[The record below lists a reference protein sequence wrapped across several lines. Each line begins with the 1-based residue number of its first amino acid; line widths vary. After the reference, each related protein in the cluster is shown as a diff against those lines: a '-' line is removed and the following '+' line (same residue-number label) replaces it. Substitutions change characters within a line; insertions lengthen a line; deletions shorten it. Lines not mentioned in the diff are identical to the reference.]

1 MSSLDKVVYLENR
14 RFLPENHALRHQK
27 KKFPDQKPEKRSRP
41 EEVTCEDV
49 LWNSVAHNRA
59 KNRSQASN
67 VMKAT
72 GSRGVNCFMLLPNHD
87 RPNQAFPDMMHD
99 VKNIVCAFFEL
110 FIGKGD
116 SVKVR
121 NAERDL
127 GRFKSSLFVKDKQ
140 DDIPEEEQ
148 LTNGNFLQIIL
159 LFKRF
164 YNNLYRGHMISN
176 AIWDL

>member
-1 MSSLDKVVYLENR
+1 M
-14 RFLPENHALRHQK
+14 
-27 KKFPDQKPEKRSRP
+27 
-41 EEVTCEDV
+41 
-49 LWNSVAHNRA
+49 
-59 KNRSQASN
+59 
-67 VMKAT
+67 
-72 GSRGVNCFMLLPNHD
+72 
-87 RPNQAFPDMMHD
+87 
-99 VKNIVCAFFEL
+99 
-110 FIGKGD
+110 
-116 SVKVR
+116 KVR

-148 LTNGNFLQIIL
+148 LTNGILFQIIL